1 VSETTCAQCESHT
14 DISKAFDTVSH
25 THLLVKLRRV
35 GTDGRVL
42 SWIMNYLSNR
52 RQRCIVDGSVSDWLP
67 VTSGVPQGS
76 ILGPLLFLIYIDDI
90 AADLLSKVALF
101 ADDCGLFR
109 PIHSRE
115 DQYLL
120 QQDLDRRVSWSRKWH
135 MNFSP
140 DKCEVQSIGFVKKPL
155 VTSYFLNEHELK
167 KVDEHKHLGITITS
181 TLNWSA
187 HIERMAAKARKVW
200 GGY

>member
-1 VSETTCAQCESHT
+1 M
-14 DISKAFDTVSH
+14 
-25 THLLVKLRRV
+25 
-35 GTDGRVL
+35 VL
-42 SWIMNYLSNR
+42 SQICSQLHLG
-52 RQRCIVDGSVSDWLP
+52 V
-67 VTSGVPQGS
+67 VPQGS

-90 AADLLSKVALF
+90 AADLSSKVALF
-101 ADDCGLFR
+101 ADDCILFR
-109 PIHSRE
+109 SIRSLE

-120 QQDLDRRVSWSRKWH
+120 QQDLDRLVSWSRKWQ

-140 DKCEVQSIGFVKKPL
+140 DKCEVLSIGLVKKPL

-187 HIERMAAKARKVW
+187 HTERMAAKAWKVW
-200 GGY
+200 GVIKRMTRGAKMTAGLQLYKSLVVPILEYASPV